1 MPYLALPLFST
12 EASMDLMVP
21 LVVGGF
27 GLFLVTPK
35 GTRLFDALVEKIE
48 QKIDDRMLRKL
59 KGKPIVLDD

>member
-1 MPYLALPLFST
+1 MNV
-12 EASMDLMVP
+12 MDVIVP

-59 KGKPIVLDD
+59 KGKPIIFDKDE